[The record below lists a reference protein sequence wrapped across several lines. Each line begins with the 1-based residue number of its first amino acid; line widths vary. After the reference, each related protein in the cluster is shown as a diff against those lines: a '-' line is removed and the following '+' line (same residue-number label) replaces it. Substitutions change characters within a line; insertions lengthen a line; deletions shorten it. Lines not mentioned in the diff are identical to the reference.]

1 MGCTEL
7 NKAECLEEEK
17 EKEKGEKVKC
27 LKKKKKEKEVKP
39 KIGRHTFG
47 SDNKFILVKP
57 DKNVH
62 EPV

>member
-7 NKAECLEEEK
+7 NKAECLEEEEEK
-17 EKEKGEKVKC
+17 EKEKGKKVQC

-47 SDNKFILVKP
+47 SDNNSFW
-57 DKNVH
+57 
-62 EPV
+62 

>member
-47 SDNKFILVKP
+47 SDNNSFW
-57 DKNVH
+57 
-62 EPV
+62 

>member
-27 LKKKKKEKEVKP
+27 LKKKKKEKDVKP

-47 SDNKFILVKP
+47 SDNNSFW
-57 DKNVH
+57 
-62 EPV
+62 